1 MSGNNENFHENNHE
15 NKEMSPKT
23 AENRVITEN
32 TGEKGAGGKKDNP
45 FSVYAVV
52 SQIGF
57 MVIIP
62 LLVFIWGGSWA
73 VERFLLPQW
82 VMVVFI
88 ALGIITMISS
98 VGSYLVK
105 LTRRYGKS
113 DAPKVSELHHD
124 TRDHDY
130 YGD

>member
-1 MSGNNENFHENNHE
+1 MSGNKENNGVPE
-15 NKEMSPKT
+15 NT
-23 AENRVITEN
+23 AENRVN
-32 TGEKGAGGKKDNP
+32 GKRDNP

-62 LLVFIWGGSWA
+62 LLVFIWGGSW
-73 VERFLLPQW
+73 VIERFLLPQW
-82 VMVVFI
+82 LMVVFI

-98 VGSYLVK
+98 VGSYLMK
-105 LTRRYGKS
+105 LTKKYGKS
-113 DAPKVSELHHD
+113 DVPKMSELHHD

-130 YGD
+130 YDND